1 METNPRNPISES
13 RPSKRGVVRG
23 GFQYSLLFTVVTLAS
38 WLTDELGLCS
48 SSVMVIDVVAIATTQ
63 VWSVRRNQSKV
74 ANAKP
79 GPGLQPSSK
88 YRVNW

>member
-1 METNPRNPISES
+1 MHAPASKDPTEPRTLQGSYSSCRWQSYMETNPRNPISES

-48 SSVMVIDVVAIATTQ
+48 SSVMVIDVVAIATT
-63 VWSVRRNQSKV
+63 
-74 ANAKP
+74 
-79 GPGLQPSSK
+79 
-88 YRVNW
+88 